1 MESCLFRSKKNSK
14 AAFEIQNQT
23 LFWLIFAG
31 IGIEQHQNTPP
42 HVQRTLSPIPQ
53 PGKDGGGVFVSFL
66 DSMFMVFLCNVVP
79 LHVCYYSLAVLHTL
93 CRTSGGGH
101 GPVSPHADEQS
112 CFFTWEVA
120 SANHSSSPYVC
131 IWMPKK
137 KQTQLTQIYHIKPMS
152 YIHPGGGWITEMG
165 LCERKMDPKGR
176 KVDFP
181 QYKCTFFSNVT
192 DWFCQ
197 GGKWPTHSHGFC
209 SNML

>member
-53 PGKDGGGVFVSFL
+53 PGNDGGGVFVSFL

-112 CFFTWEVA
+112 CFLLGRLHQQTTRPRLM
-120 SANHSSSPYVC
+120 SAYEC
-131 IWMPKK
+131 QK
-137 KQTQLTQIYHIKPMS
+137 KQTQLTQIYHS
-152 YIHPGGGWITEMG
+152 
-165 LCERKMDPKGR
+165 
-176 KVDFP
+176 
-181 QYKCTFFSNVT
+181 
-192 DWFCQ
+192 
-197 GGKWPTHSHGFC
+197 
-209 SNML
+209 